1 MGCSDGEFGMV
12 WGSPVLCSQQG
23 SFSVMRL
30 CVSAGCL
37 DLCSVGWQVC
47 CFKGCIGGLSAP
59 CCVFQCFCKHI
70 DFVLP
75 YVYMVIQVSDCDR
88 GVMSQVHI
96 GQAST
101 SFGDVSVDSLD
112 GVWVNVSAG

>member
-1 MGCSDGEFGMV
+1 MMG
-12 WGSPVLCSQQG
+12 
-23 SFSVMRL
+23 L

-37 DLCSVGWQVC
+37 DLCSVDWC
-47 CFKGCIGGLSAP
+47 CFQGSRCGLSAP

-75 YVYMVIQVSDCDR
+75 YVYVVVQVSDCEG
-88 GVMSQVHI
+88 GVMSQIHI

>member
-1 MGCSDGEFGMV
+1 MHFC
-12 WGSPVLCSQQG
+12 
-23 SFSVMRL
+23 
-30 CVSAGCL
+30 CVSGFVFCGLASFQGCR
-37 DLCSVGWQVC
+37 C
-47 CFKGCIGGLSAP
+47 GLSAP

-75 YVYMVIQVSDCDR
+75 YVYMVVQVSDCEG

-101 SFGDVSVDSLD
+101 SFGDVSVYSLD
-112 GVWVNVSAG
+112 GVFVNVSAG